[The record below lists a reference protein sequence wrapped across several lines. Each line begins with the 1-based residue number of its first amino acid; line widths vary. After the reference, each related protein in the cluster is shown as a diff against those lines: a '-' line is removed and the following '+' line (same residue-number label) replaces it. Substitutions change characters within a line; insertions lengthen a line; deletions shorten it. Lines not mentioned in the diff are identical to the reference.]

1 MTASPRSF
9 GLPANEK
16 PAAVARAGWKLFI
29 RDKVYVNF
37 LPHVNRRQQIFLTL
51 APLLPG
57 QG

>member
-9 GLPANEK
+9 GLPADEK

-37 LPHVNRRQQIFLTL
+37 LPHVNRPQ
-51 APLLPG
+51 
-57 QG
+57 